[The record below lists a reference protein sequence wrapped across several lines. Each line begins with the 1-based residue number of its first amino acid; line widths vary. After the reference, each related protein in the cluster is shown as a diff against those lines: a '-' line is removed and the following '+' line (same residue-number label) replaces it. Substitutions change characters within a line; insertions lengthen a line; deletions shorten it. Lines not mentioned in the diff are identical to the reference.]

1 MNEKDL
7 TRRSMLG
14 SGAVSLGALVLG
26 VREIPS
32 QEPAPQLPPEPSSC
46 GGPVRI
52 AVVQQDSVPGQ
63 VEENRRKALAHAE
76 KALQGGADIVL
87 FHEELLV
94 GYVANLKEL
103 AEPVDGP
110 TSQSFQNLL
119 QGKNS
124 LILWGLT
131 ECAGDDCYIA
141 ATLVGASGV
150 VANYRKTH
158 LWWKAT
164 GLRHEPNF
172 YKAGNELVTFPV
184 KGHKCGVMICY
195 DGDFPEMTR
204 TYANLDCRIVFWLN
218 NRGSRGH
225 TEVARPAESNSM
237 IMAVSC
243 VCGRNELGDRCRGGS
258 NVTNHDGKLLAEI
271 WDEPGIIFADVDPA
285 AAAAAR
291 TENPWY
297 RGRRSDL
304 YQRYL

>member
-1 MNEKDL
+1 MKREQGIS
-7 TRRSMLG
+7 RRSFLETG
-14 SGAVSLGALVLG
+14 TVSIGALTLG
-26 VREIPS
+26 VRQVS
-32 QEPAPQLPPEPSSC
+32 AQDPASPPDVAS
-46 GGPVRI
+46 GGPACV
-52 AVVQQDSVPGQ
+52 AVVQQDSTPGA
-63 VEENRRKALAHAE
+63 VEENRRKALNSAE
-76 KALQGGADIVL
+76 TALKAGADIIL

-94 GYVANLKEL
+94 GYVDNLKDL

-110 TSQSFQNLL
+110 TSQAFQGLL
-119 QGKNS
+119 AGSES

-131 ECAGDDCYIA
+131 ERNGDKFHIS

-164 GLRHEPNF
+164 GLRHEPSF
-172 YKAGNELVTFPV
+172 YEAGNELVTFPV

-204 TYANLDCRIVFWLN
+204 AYSQLDCRMLFWLN

-225 TEVARPAESNSM
+225 SEVVRLAEGNSM

-243 VCGRNELGDRCRGGS
+243 VCGRNERGDRCRGGS
-258 NVTNHDGKLLAEI
+258 NITNFDGKLLAEI
-271 WDEPGIIFADVDPA
+271 WDEPGIIYATVDPA
-285 AAAAAR
+285 CVPAAR
-291 TENPWY
+291 DDNPWY

-304 YQRYL
+304 Y

>member
-1 MNEKDL
+1 MKREQGIS
-7 TRRSMLG
+7 RRSFLETG
-14 SGAVSLGALVLG
+14 TVSIGALTLG
-26 VREIPS
+26 VRQVSAED
-32 QEPAPQLPPEPSSC
+32 PASPPDAAS
-46 GGPVRI
+46 GGPVRVT
-52 AVVQQDSVPGQ
+52 VVQQDSAPGA
-63 VEENRRKALAHAE
+63 VEENRRKALNSAE
-76 KALQGGADIVL
+76 TALKAGADIIL

-94 GYVANLKEL
+94 GYVDNLKDL

-110 TSQSFQNLL
+110 TSQAFQTLL
-119 QGKNS
+119 SGSES

-131 ECAGDDCYIA
+131 ERNGDKFHIS

-164 GLRHEPNF
+164 GLRHEPTF
-172 YKAGNELVTFPV
+172 YEAGNELVTFPV

-204 TYANLDCRIVFWLN
+204 AYAQLDCRMLFWLN

-225 TEVARPAESNSM
+225 SEVVRLAESNSM

-243 VCGRNELGDRCRGGS
+243 VCGRNERGDRCRGGS
-258 NVTNHDGKLLAEI
+258 NITNFDGKLLAEI
-271 WDEPGIIFADVDPA
+271 WDEPGIIYATVDPA
-285 AAAAAR
+285 CVPAAR
-291 TENPWY
+291 DDNPWY

-304 YQRYL
+304 Y